1 MLPARPTARPR
12 PCPVC
17 GRDVDA
23 LRAPRVAW
31 LDDGARF
38 FCSEACLGRFW
49 EGERDFDTAARAP
62 SPSTRAE
69 RPSIP
74 DQVREATVVRQPSAS
89 ADPSEGGAGER
100 DAAAAAALALLSA
113 GLVLVSRDATLG
125 WLAALLLGLSAVL
138 DARVSLQSIRA
149 PESLRAV
156 APCGLV
162 LAAVGAASMV
172 DPEPR
177 RWALL
182 GACAAALGIAG
193 RNWIHATMLSS
204 VRAAADELRD
214 ALPRKARVPS
224 RGRSMYEEVPANHLH
239 PGDLAVVLEGELVP
253 ADGVVEEGTGLG
265 LRHPKAAH
273 SKPYARGDFILA
285 GTRVLEGA
293 LTIRVRRASSERAI
307 ARTLGL
313 TQRKQQA
320 RVAPRLRF
328 ALLHW
333 SWLLLALAA
342 VATLM
347 WAGWNAAATLLLGI
361 PVLAMVA
368 SLDGPP
374 EAAALAAARRG
385 IFFGSARALRDAGR
399 TSTCAILLRGAL
411 TAGEPF
417 VQQVFRLGTEEPAWV
432 IGLAAAAEKAAEEH
446 PIARAI
452 QRYAAEHEYPL
463 AIVRKQ
469 RVMAGLGVKAVTSQ
483 GVSIVVGR
491 RQLLLDEGISVASA
505 DADASHM
512 ESEGL
517 TPIFIAIGG
526 RVELL
531 LAILD
536 PTHVGARDAVQRIAD
551 LPCEVVI
558 LSGDDRRTVERIA
571 AQLGANR
578 VKAPL
583 LPQERVAEVRA
594 LRDTGGITAAIGR
607 GGDDDAVLASAD
619 LPISLR
625 LMGTALEDRGVVIAS
640 RDARDA
646 ADSLW
651 IARAARRSVWRSIG
665 ASVAASLLV
674 ATGAGLGW
682 ITPMAAAAIALG
694 TEAWVLRA
702 GSRLLRRVDLRV
714 PVQH

>member
-1 MLPARPTARPR
+1 
-12 PCPVC
+12 
-17 GRDVDA
+17 
-23 LRAPRVAW
+23 
-31 LDDGARF
+31 
-38 FCSEACLGRFW
+38 
-49 EGERDFDTAARAP
+49 
-62 SPSTRAE
+62 
-69 RPSIP
+69 
-74 DQVREATVVRQPSAS
+74 
-89 ADPSEGGAGER
+89 
-100 DAAAAAALALLSA
+100 LLSV
-113 GLVLVSRDATLG
+113 GLVLVSKEATFG
-125 WLAALLLGLSAVL
+125 WLAALLLGLSAAL
-138 DARVSLQSIRA
+138 GARVTLRTIRA

-172 DPEPR
+172 DPEAR

-182 GACAAALGIAG
+182 GTAVAALGIAS
-193 RNWIHATMLSS
+193 RNWMHLTMISPI
-204 VRAAADELRD
+204 RAAADELCET
-214 ALPRKARVPS
+214 LPRKARVPS
-224 RGRSMYEEVPANHLH
+224 RAGSSYEEVPATQLH
-239 PGDLAVVLEGELVP
+239 PGDLAVVLEGELAP
-253 ADGVVEEGTGLG
+253 ADGVVEEGAGAA

-273 SKPYARGDFILA
+273 SKPYGRGDFILA

-293 LTIRVRRASSERAI
+293 LTIRVRRAGSERAI
-307 ARTLGL
+307 ARALGL
-313 TQRKQQA
+313 TQRKQV

-333 SWLLLALAA
+333 SWLVLALAA

-347 WAGWNAAATLLLGI
+347 WAGWSAAATLLLGV
-361 PVLAMVA
+361 PVLAIVA

-374 EAAALAAARRG
+374 EAAALASARRG

-411 TAGEPF
+411 TAGEPI
-417 VQQVFRLGTEEPAWV
+417 VQQLFRLGTEEPARV

-452 QRYAAEHEYPL
+452 QRYAADHEYPPAL
-463 AIVRKQ
+463 VRKE
-469 RVMAGLGVKAVTSQ
+469 RVIAGLGVRAVTAH
-483 GVSIVVGR
+483 GVPIVVGR

-505 DADASHM
+505 DADAAHM
-512 ESEGL
+512 ENEGL

-526 RVELL
+526 RVEIL

-594 LRDTGGITAAIGR
+594 LRDTGGVTAAIGR
-607 GGDDDAVLASAD
+607 GGDDDAVLASSD
-619 LPISLR
+619 LPVSLR
-625 LMGTALEDRGVVIAS
+625 LMGTALEERGVVIAS
-640 RDARDA
+640 RDVRDA

-651 IARAARRSVWRSIG
+651 IARAARRSIWRSIG
-665 ASVAASLLV
+665 ACVAAGSLV
-674 ATGAGLGW
+674 AAGAILGW
-682 ITPMAAAAIALG
+682 MTPMAATFIALG
-694 TEAWVLRA
+694 TEAWALRA

-714 PVQH
+714 PVQQ